1 MTIEEQFITWFTS
14 NATEFTFICEQFYG
28 DAELT
33 DVELRKKLLKGWL
46 ETAFKQGRNAFI
58 EEVIPVVL
66 YGDIDET
73 PLDVIKEHCGELD
86 DNGNPDY
93 YWIASLDDEQQTRL
107 AVAATLRGMK
117 DD

>member
-1 MTIEEQFITWFTS
+1 MTTEEQFNEWFIS
-14 NATEFTFICEQFYG
+14 NATEFTFVCEQFYG
-28 DAELT
+28 DAELN

-58 EEVIPVVL
+58 EEAVDTVI
-66 YGDIDET
+66 YKDIDEE
-73 PLDVIKEHCGELD
+73 PWDVIKEYCQLD
-86 DNGNPDY
+86 DKGYVDV
-93 YWIASLDDEQQTRL
+93 YWASNLDDEQQTRL